1 MRCGAGTV
9 GVALRIAGPRPRGA
23 RLQPSQR
30 RTRALR
36 KEGCGARALRAA
48 SRRSARD
55 PARPAA
61 PAPPLRRPPPSS
73 FPMPARL
80 RSVRSPPGPAR
91 ARVGA
96 RCPETAPG
104 ESGGP
109 AAQTRSPAPQRASV
123 RGPRRMSADAVEGR
137 RLAAHCDRLL
147 RATAGPAGPG
157 TPATARLQSG
167 HRGGHA
173 TRGLARD
180 LHCRSS
186 KRSQCRAGRC
196 AAARLTHE
204 AKEDGRRDRTHRRAQ
219 ALWNVCA
226 QSSVDTCCP
235 PPQRLEANGA
245 LPRFHTVWPPGHA
258 TRVRATRRHG
268 RSFQRAS
275 QRGSDLP
282 LSAGP
287 VSKSQQ
293 ELKHR

>member
-1 MRCGAGTV
+1 MQGRD
-9 GVALRIAGPRPRGA
+9 
-23 RLQPSQR
+23 
-30 RTRALR
+30 RA
-36 KEGCGARALRAA
+36 ARACSPLSDARVLCGKRLWGSRAP
-48 SRRSARD
+48 RSIA
-55 PARPAA
+55 PLCTGPGAPCRPCAA
-61 PAPPLRRPPPSS
+61 PAPPPPSS

-167 HRGGHA
+167 HRGA
-173 TRGLARD
+173 TRRAAWLETCTAVPVRGRSVEQGGAQ
-180 LHCRSS
+180 LHVSRT
-186 KRSQCRAGRC
+186 RP
-196 AAARLTHE
+196 
-204 AKEDGRRDRTHRRAQ
+204 RRTGGGTAPIEGHRRCGT
-219 ALWNVCA
+219 CA
-226 QSSVDTCCP
+226 HSRASTHAVP
-235 PPQRLEANGA
+235 PAEARGKWRT
-245 LPRFHTVWPPGHA
+245 PRFHTVWPPGHA